1 MLQLIAKLLQY
12 ALTFNE
18 RFEQQV
24 METSPHQ
31 IKKIDF
37 WLFGKAVRI
46 NPIQVCSKDIPII
59 QN

>member
-1 MLQLIAKLLQY
+1 
-12 ALTFNE
+12 
-18 RFEQQV
+18 